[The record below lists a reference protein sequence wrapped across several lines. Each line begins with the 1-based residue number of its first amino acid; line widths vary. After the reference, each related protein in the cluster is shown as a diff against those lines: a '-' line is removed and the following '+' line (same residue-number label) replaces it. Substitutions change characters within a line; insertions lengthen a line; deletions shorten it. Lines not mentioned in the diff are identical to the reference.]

1 VNVTTESGPVDD
13 WSIDFDLFDPGFVVD
28 PYAVYAD
35 LRERCP
41 VAHTERWG
49 GSYMPTRYEDIQTVA
64 HDTEHFSSRNV
75 GVTGLEGNNPLV
87 APPITADPPFHTAS
101 RRLLL
106 PAFSPKAID
115 ALTPL
120 TRRIANDLIDVILA
134 RGEGSA
140 DAASDYAQH
149 IPVRVIGAM
158 LGVPAEDEP
167 RFTDWAIRV
176 LQIGPTDPE
185 VGRQAGR
192 EVLDYFREQVALR
205 REERTG
211 DLVSQ
216 LLDAELDG
224 APLTEKHILGTCF
237 LLLLAGIDTTW
248 SSIGAGLWHLATHR
262 DDLDRLVREPELI
275 PTAIE
280 EFLRAYAPVTMARE
294 VVAEV
299 EVGGRTLCPGE
310 RVLLTF
316 PAGNRDPEH
325 FDDPDE
331 VRIDR
336 LHNRHTAFGAGIHRC
351 LGSNLARMELRVAL
365 EEWLARIPSFHL
377 VEGAYVEWNGG
388 QVRGPRTVP
397 VVLDPV
403 PAEA

>member
-1 VNVTTESGPVDD
+1 VTTERRPVSD

-28 PYAVYAD
+28 PYSVYSE
-35 LRERCP
+35 LRDRCP

-49 GSYMPTRYEDIQTVA
+49 GSWMPTRYEDIQAVA

-75 GVTGLEGNNPLV
+75 GVTGLAGNNPLV

-101 RRLLL
+101 RRILL
-106 PAFSPKAID
+106 PAFSPKAIE
-115 ALTPL
+115 ALEPL
-120 TRRIANDLIDVILA
+120 TRHIANGLIDDVLA
-134 RGEGSA
+134 RGDGRA
-140 DAASDYAQH
+140 DAACDYAQH

-158 LGVPAEDEP
+158 LGVPEEDEP
-167 RFTDWAIRV
+167 IFTDWAIRV
-176 LQIGPTDPE
+176 LQIGPTNQE
-185 VGRQAGR
+185 VGRQATR
-192 EVLDYFREQVALR
+192 EVLEYFRGQVAAR

-237 LLLLAGIDTTW
+237 LLLIAGIDTTW
-248 SSIGAGLWHLATHR
+248 SSIGASLWHLATHP
-262 DDLDRLVREPELI
+262 DDRARLIMEPGLV

-280 EFLRAYAPVTMARE
+280 EFLRAYSPVTMARE

-316 PAGNRDPEH
+316 PAGNRDPEL
-325 FDDPDE
+325 FENPDE
-331 VRIDR
+331 VLIDR
-336 LHNRHTAFGAGIHRC
+336 QHNRHTAFGAGIHRC
-351 LGSNLARMELRVAL
+351 LGSNLARMELRVAI
-365 EEWLARIPSFHL
+365 EEWLQRIPSFHL
-377 VEGAYVEWNGG
+377 AEGAQVEWNGG
-388 QVRGPRTVP
+388 QVRGPRSVP
-397 VVLDPV
+397 VVLDRL
-403 PAEA
+403 PAGS

>member
-1 VNVTTESGPVDD
+1 MTTESGPVHD

-28 PYAVYAD
+28 PYSVYAD

-120 TRRIANDLIDVILA
+120 TRRIANELIDVVLA
-134 RGEGSA
+134 RGDERA
-140 DAASDYAQH
+140 DAAIDYAQH

-158 LGVPAEDEP
+158 LGVPEEDEP

-176 LQIGPTDPE
+176 LQIGPTDRE
-185 VGRQAGR
+185 VGRQATR

-248 SSIGAGLWHLATHR
+248 SSIGAALWHLA
-262 DDLDRLVREPELI
+262 
-275 PTAIE
+275 
-280 EFLRAYAPVTMARE
+280 
-294 VVAEV
+294 
-299 EVGGRTLCPGE
+299 
-310 RVLLTF
+310 
-316 PAGNRDPEH
+316 
-325 FDDPDE
+325 
-331 VRIDR
+331 
-336 LHNRHTAFGAGIHRC
+336 
-351 LGSNLARMELRVAL
+351 
-365 EEWLARIPSFHL
+365 
-377 VEGAYVEWNGG
+377 
-388 QVRGPRTVP
+388 
-397 VVLDPV
+397 
-403 PAEA
+403 